1 MEKSMSVPTAQNI
14 ESDLTGLWK
23 TDQDSHLPQSGIR
36 RIYTTN
42 LVAYASDHEDG
53 YRVEGI
59 LGDLVQYHPGRYI
72 LVRPAADTA
81 EAPLRYYVSGRCL
94 SWADPEKRVCCDM
107 VKLVAQK
114 EIIENLYG
122 FTFSILVPDL
132 PVEFW
137 WPGDMPYYNSFFEH
151 MAEQLNRVWV
161 DSSKFKDPVQSLA
174 RLAVFWHKRYPKTN
188 LADMNWIRIQRW
200 QALIAELFDGEW
212 SKYLK
217 EIKQVTIEYGE
228 GGTPLR
234 SFYLACWLAAQLGW
248 RHHQPRLSKLTD
260 PLVFEGPN
268 GSVEILLKPV
278 PAPDH
283 RADRIFAVGIVT
295 QGEHAGIFT
304 VVRDED
310 PHLVIARSE
319 VNHQLAFSRVVTFEH
334 LHSDDVLAIG
344 LKHFE
349 ADPVWKKTLQMAGS
363 ILVHPDMSLEKGSK
377 G

>member
-1 MEKSMSVPTAQNI
+1 
-14 ESDLTGLWK
+14 
-23 TDQDSHLPQSGIR
+23 
-36 RIYTTN
+36 
-42 LVAYASDHEDG
+42 
-53 YRVEGI
+53 
-59 LGDLVQYHPGRYI
+59 
-72 LVRPAADTA
+72 
-81 EAPLRYYVSGRCL
+81 
-94 SWADPEKRVCCDM
+94 
-107 VKLVAQK
+107 
-114 EIIENLYG
+114 
-122 FTFSILVPDL
+122 
-132 PVEFW
+132 
-137 WPGDMPYYNSFFEH
+137 
-151 MAEQLNRVWV
+151 
-161 DSSKFKDPVQSLA
+161 
-174 RLAVFWHKRYPKTN
+174 
-188 LADMNWIRIQRW
+188 MNWIRIQRW

-260 PLVFEGPN
+260 PFVFEGPN

-377 G
+377 V